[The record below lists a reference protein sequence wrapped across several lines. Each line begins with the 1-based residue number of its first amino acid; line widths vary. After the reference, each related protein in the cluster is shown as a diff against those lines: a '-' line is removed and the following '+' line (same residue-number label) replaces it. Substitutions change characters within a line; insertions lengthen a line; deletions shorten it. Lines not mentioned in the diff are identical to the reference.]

1 MKTIS
6 ATESQDNILPLPIV
20 APKPKR
26 APIPTI
32 RQRFTLRE
40 FINGSGKTRAWRV
53 EGSPRSG
60 KRIRENYPDLALA
73 RARQIQLESEYH
85 SRTQDSE
92 PDRRATKLSD
102 IQLRLCEAA
111 LFKLGS
117 DDELLPAIDHWL
129 TTGKQNAVRESPKL
143 DEAFKKFK
151 AWLDGAKDENG
162 NGICT
167 LREHTRRGLRIRVNV
182 FCNNIPNLRVDAI
195 STDTIEDFLGKLKV
209 GASTRLVYHRSI
221 SRFFTWCIARPRRWL
236 RFNPCG
242 GIEIAQGEQHPPK
255 ILTVE
260 QSGALLKAAES
271 KGLGAHVALL
281 LFAGL
286 RPNEALRLS
295 WEQINLADKEIR
307 LEGHQTKTGRQRV
320 VTICP
325 TLASWLKAYSDE
337 PLLPEQ
343 WGMKFKEA
351 KAEAKLLPWVP
362 DIARHTAVSHY
373 FRKTGSYGQTAE
385 QFGNSEAIIKQHYQG
400 RVSSEDTKK
409 FYALRPTKGGAK

>member
-1 MKTIS
+1 MKTID
-6 ATESQDNILPLPIV
+6 AAESQDNILTLNV

-26 APIPTI
+26 APAPLL

-40 FINGSGKTRAWRV
+40 FINASGKSKAWRV
-53 EGSPRSG
+53 EGS
-60 KRIRENYPDLALA
+60 KRDGVRVRENYADLAMA

-85 SRTQDSE
+85 GRTQDSE
-92 PDRRATKLSD
+92 PDRRATKLND

-111 LFKLGS
+111 LFKLEC
-117 DDELLPAIDHWL
+117 DDDLLPAVDYWL
-129 TTGKQNAVRESPKL
+129 KHGKQNAVAESPRL

-151 AWLDGAKDENG
+151 EWLDGAKDENG

-195 STDTIEDFLGKLKV
+195 STDTIEAFLGKLKV
-209 GASTRLVYHRSI
+209 ATATRLAYRRSV
-221 SRFFTWCIARPRRWL
+221 SRFFTWCIARPRRWA
-236 RFNPCG
+236 RFNPCQ

-255 ILTVE
+255 VLSVE
-260 QSGALLKAAES
+260 QCGALLKAAES

-281 LFAGL
+281 VFGGL

-295 WEQINLADKEIR
+295 WEQINLDDKEIR
-307 LEGHQTKTGRQRV
+307 LEGRQTKTGRQRV
-320 VTICP
+320 VSICP
-325 TLASWLKAYSDE
+325 TLASWLKAYSNE

-351 KAEAKLLPWVP
+351 RAEAKLLPWVP
-362 DIARHTAVSHY
+362 DIARHTAISHY

-385 QFGNSEAIIKQHYQG
+385 QFGNSESIIKAFYQG
-400 RVSSEDTKK
+400 RVTSEDTKK